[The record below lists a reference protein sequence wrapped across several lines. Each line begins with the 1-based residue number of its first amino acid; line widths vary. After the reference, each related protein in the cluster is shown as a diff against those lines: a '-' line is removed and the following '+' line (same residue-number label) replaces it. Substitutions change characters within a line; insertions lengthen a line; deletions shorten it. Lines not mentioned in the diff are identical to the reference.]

1 MEANASKPLGPVW
14 KDRLSLSARVAPE
27 FYEQSDDV
35 GDVPHAGALRTA
47 LDDLR
52 GSAVFCVQD
61 VPTVVILS
69 VDEYDPA
76 AVAPLRAAL
85 WNQGLASLLLVVS
98 ADTVRVFTLARIQR
112 GGHEDDVTGCLVEE
126 LHAATDALAL
136 RNLVYA
142 AESGRYWDAHSDHFR
157 PEERVDRVLLDNLTQ
172 SHKQLRAAGLS
183 PDAAQA
189 LLVQTMFVA
198 YLEDRKIVGA
208 ECFRDASNAR
218 ADGFEALLRS
228 GDVESLERLFGAL
241 RKDFNGDLFVAPC
254 SFDVDDR
261 GPRLGPSHLEILARF
276 RLGREEMH
284 GPGGQYRFWPYDFKY
299 IPVELISAVHDRFL
313 GEREPARRARGAYYT
328 PMFLADTVVSH
339 VWDRLLPA
347 VRDDGRFLDPAC
359 GSGIFLVRLFQRL
372 CEHRRAARGGPAIP
386 WDDLIDVISR
396 LQGRDLDGG
405 ALRMAVFSLYVALL
419 EEVTPPA
426 VRTLM
431 KRGRMLPP
439 LYGKTLRRGDF
450 FAVEPDDAPADV
462 IIGNPPWSSRR
473 GERHSPLEWC
483 AGEDLPA
490 PGREQA
496 WPFVWKSL
504 RRLRE
509 NGVGALL
516 LPAMGFLHN
525 HAGDAVEARKRLL
538 REARVLSVVNFA
550 DLRFQLF
557 DGAVRPAAL
566 LVFGRPPAG
575 GAAYRFDYLMPKADL
590 NLKSRRLI
598 TLGRADRCRLDS
610 RMVEADPSVFKKRL
624 WLSEPEARLFNYLEQ
639 FPRLGGLV
647 AQFGTLSRGKESTQ
661 GRWVVGQGFQPANA
675 ARLRHAGHERS
686 HIVATTPYLPIG
698 KFRVL
703 AQTGD
708 ELKPWKDGV
717 VRRKGYEAG
726 FKGPRVLV
734 PGGVAGGAGRR
745 GPRLRAVYVE
755 DPLTFQHIIQ
765 AIVVGQGFQPVNA
778 ARLRHA
784 GHERS
789 HVVAR
794 TLYLP
799 IRGFRGLARTGDE
812 LKPWKDGLVR
822 RRGFEAGFKG
832 PRVLVPRGVAA
843 GRKGPRLRAAYVE
856 DPLTFQHIIQAI
868 VVPPGD
874 ERRGMLLAGLL
885 NSRLML
891 WFAFHG
897 TSSFGADRPKVQQ
910 AELLRLPFP
919 APDDLPDRERSRAAA
934 EALAAVVEKQLR
946 RLDPA
951 SAPLDPALDRRPDDR
966 ELLAEIDDLACEFF
980 CLSEAERVLVEDT
993 VEHVI
998 PAAQPTRRCLP
1009 AIWRP
1014 STPGDRGAYA
1024 RTLAGA
1030 LADWLDGDCSIG
1042 TRLVARN
1049 DDLAILRLSL
1059 RDGPGAFDYAED
1071 DDESVAAALSRLAEH
1086 VHQPLPGNFQSLPDF
1101 RVFVGRDLF
1110 LVKPAGKRFWLRS
1123 AALADADAIALDL
1136 HAASGGR
1143 DAGGRDRA

>member
-1 MEANASKPLGPVW
+1 MEAIESKPLGPVW

-35 GDVPHAGALRTA
+35 GNVPHAGALRTA
-47 LDDLR
+47 LDDLH

-76 AVAPLRAAL
+76 AVASLRSAL

-112 GGHEDDVTGCLVEE
+112 GGHEDDVSRFLVEE
-126 LHAATDALAL
+126 LKATTHALAL

-142 AESGRYWDAHSDHFR
+142 AESGRYWDEHSGYFR

-172 SHKQLRAAGLS
+172 SHKQLRDAGLS

-198 YLEDRKIVGA
+198 YLEDRGIVSA
-208 ECFRDASNAR
+208 ERFRDASNAR
-218 ADGFEALLRS
+218 AAGFEALLRS
-228 GDVESLERLFGAL
+228 GDFESLERLFAAL
-241 RKDFNGDLFVAPC
+241 RRDFNGDLFITPC
-254 SFDVDDR
+254 SFDGDDR

-276 RLGREEMH
+276 RSGREEMH

-313 GEREPARRARGAYYT
+313 GEREPDRRARGAYYT

-339 VWDRLLPA
+339 VWDRLPPA
-347 VRDDGRFLDPAC
+347 VRDEGRFLDPAC

-372 CEHRRAARGGPAIP
+372 CERRRVARGGPAIP
-386 WDDLIDVISR
+386 WDDLIGVLSM

-419 EEVTPPA
+419 EEVTPPD

-431 KRGRMLPP
+431 ERGRMLPP
-439 LYGKTLRRGDF
+439 LYGETLRRGDF

-462 IIGNPPWSSRR
+462 IIGNPPWSSRH
-473 GERHSPLEWC
+473 GEDHSPLEWC

-566 LVFGRPPAG
+566 LLFGRPPAG
-575 GAAYRFDYLMPKADL
+575 AAAYRFDYLMPKADL

-598 TLGRADRCRLDS
+598 TLGKADRCRLDS

-661 GRWVVGQGFQPANA
+661 GRWIVGQGFKPANVDLLQRPA
-675 ARLRHAGHERS
+675 YEREHSVVVAR
-686 HIVATTPYLPIG
+686 TPYLPIG

-703 AQTGD
+703 ATTSDG
-708 ELKPWKDGV
+708 LTPWKDGAV
-717 VRRKGYEAG
+717 HRRGFEAG

-734 PGGVAGGAGRR
+734 PGGVAGRR
-745 GPRLRAVYVE
+745 
-755 DPLTFQHIIQ
+755 
-765 AIVVGQGFQPVNA
+765 
-778 ARLRHA
+778 
-784 GHERS
+784 
-789 HVVAR
+789 
-794 TLYLP
+794 
-799 IRGFRGLARTGDE
+799 
-812 LKPWKDGLVR
+812 
-822 RRGFEAGFKG
+822 
-832 PRVLVPRGVAA
+832 
-843 GRKGPRLRAAYVE
+843 GPRLRAAYVE
-856 DPLTFQHIIQAI
+856 DPLAFQDIIQAI

-897 TSSFGADRPKVQQ
+897 TSSFGADRPIMHQ
-910 AELLRLPFP
+910 AEILRLPFP
-919 APDDLPDRERSRAAA
+919 ALDDLPDRERSRAAA
-934 EALAAVVEKQLR
+934 EALAAIVEKQLR

-951 SAPLDPALDRRPDDR
+951 SAPLDPALERRPDER
-966 ELLAEIDDLACEFF
+966 EPLAEIDDLACEFF
-980 CLSEAERVLVEDT
+980 CLSEEERVLVEDT

-998 PAAQPTRRCLP
+998 PAVQPNRGRLP

-1014 STPGDRGAYA
+1014 STLGDRGAYA

-1049 DDLAILRLSL
+1049 DDLAILQLSL

-1086 VHQPLPGNFQSLPDF
+1086 VPRPLPGNFQSLPDF

-1123 AALADADAIALDL
+1123 AALADANAIALDL
-1136 HAASGGR
+1136 HAFVGGR
-1143 DAGGRDRA
+1143 DARGPDRA